1 MLYIFSSKPFYT
13 DFVRQPQ
20 STDPPSPYIVDNPK
34 FHPYFEN
41 AIGGLDGSHFISSGT
56 AEERALARDRKG
68 LTTTN
73 CLAGCDFHHN
83 FTYLSTGWEGSV
95 SDSTMFFDS
104 RITDLRLQS
113 GKFYLADAGF
123 PVADALLIPYRGV
136 RYHLAEWGRADLRC
150 VAFHYKYCH
159 DAYSLLAQP
168 MHRSSLIFAM
178 HQLEI

>member
-1 MLYIFSSKPFYT
+1 
-13 DFVRQPQ
+13 
-20 STDPPSPYIVDNPK
+20 
-34 FHPYFEN
+34 
-41 AIGGLDGSHFISSGT
+41 
-56 AEERALARDRKG
+56 LARDRKG

-104 RITDLRLQS
+104 RITNLRLQS
-113 GKFYLADAGF
+113 GKFYLANAGF

-136 RYHLAEWGRADLRC
+136 QYHLAEWGHADLRC
-150 VAFHYKYCH
+150 VAFHSKYCH

-168 MHRSSLIFAM
+168 MHRSSLIFTM